1 MISPGGIRYRI
12 SSLTRDAFH
21 AIISSVSLSWTS
33 GSRTASRIGPVF
45 STNGGN
51 VAFDFCCIEQSRSRL
66 HQLHTSLPA
75 ISIIPTLRLYWLS
88 VYYKHLILL
97 LHNIVES
104 LLVACYLMMV
114 YEHAA

>member
-1 MISPGGIRYRI
+1 MIAPGAFRHRI
-12 SSLTRDAFH
+12 SSLTRDALL
-21 AIISSVSLSWTS
+21 AIWSSGSLSWTS
-33 GSRTASRIGPVF
+33 GRRTASRIGPVF

-88 VYYKHLILL
+88 AYYQHLILL
-97 LHNIVES
+97 LSNIVES
-104 LLVACYLMMV
+104 LLVTCYLMMV